1 MHGEMGKEDGGG
13 RERGGG
19 GVWLTG
25 ETGWFLV
32 ECTPWELLHHLY
44 IHAYSLHSS
53 DVI

>member
-19 GVWLTG
+19 VYLTG

-53 DVI
+53 EM